1 MRFTARSK
9 AGYIYDQIISRNLI
23 FISEIRNTRNQ
34 TTYSALVLKGEE
46 EGEEEGEGN
55 GARKISPVEF
65 SMPDRQIKSLIICF

>member
-46 EGEEEGEGN
+46 EGEGN